1 MTKAKKILAVAAL
14 GTAMLVFS
22 FSASAGSHPRLYKL
36 SRYKGEIGKKIKIKG
51 KHFGKKKGEI
61 IFGGEKVKI
70 KKWRKSK
77 ITFYVPAVKTG
88 ETYKIRVCSKRNGC
102 SRGQRFYVTRTGPEI
117 WRIKNY
123 NNKNNYQGVPGD
135 KIRIKGRNFRSAR
148 HVWILFGDHEV
159 APIKRSKKKIYFY
172 IPNVERDKTYS
183 VRVTDGVNVSNAQ
196 DFYLKP

>member
-88 ETYKIRVCSKRNGC
+88 ETYKVRVCSKRNIITRIITRAFPETRLELKAGI
-102 SRGQRFYVTRTGPEI
+102 SDQR
-117 WRIKNY
+117 
-123 NNKNNYQGVPGD
+123 
-135 KIRIKGRNFRSAR
+135 AM
-148 HVWILFGDHEV
+148 FG
-159 APIKRSKKKIYFY
+159 S
-172 IPNVERDKTYS
+172 YS
-183 VRVTDGVNVSNAQ
+183 VIT
-196 DFYLKP
+196 K